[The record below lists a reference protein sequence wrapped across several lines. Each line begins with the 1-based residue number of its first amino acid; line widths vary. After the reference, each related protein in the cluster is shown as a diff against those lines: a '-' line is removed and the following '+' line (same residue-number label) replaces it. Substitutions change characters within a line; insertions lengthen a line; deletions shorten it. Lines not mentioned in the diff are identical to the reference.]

1 MSLKVSIATI
11 TLNSAKTLT
20 HTIESVKRQTY
31 DNVEYLVVDGGSTDD
46 TMKIVQANSSCVDR
60 WVSESDDGIY
70 DAMNK
75 GIQMASG
82 DVIGLLNSDDQY
94 NSDEVITQVAEAFHS
109 DPHLDMVYGDLVYV
123 DQEDPTRV
131 VRYWKTKPYYERF
144 FHDGLVPPHPTLFVR
159 SRVYE
164 RHLYKKEFKYAADY
178 EFMLRTVH
186 REQMKTRYLP
196 QVMVRMRLGGQTNR
210 SWRDVLKGNREVM
223 NAWRLNQMRPPFG
236 FFMKRPVRKVAQFFA
251 ARGEK

>member
-11 TLNSAKTLT
+11 TLNSEKTLT

-46 TMKIVQANSSCVDR
+46 TMEIVQANSSCVDR

-109 DPHLDMVYGDLVYV
+109 DPHLDMVYG
-123 DQEDPTRV
+123 
-131 VRYWKTKPYYERF
+131 
-144 FHDGLVPPHPTLFVR
+144 
-159 SRVYE
+159 
-164 RHLYKKEFKYAADY
+164 AADY

-210 SWRDVLKGNREVM
+210 SWRDVLNGNLEVI
-223 NAWRLNQMRPPFG
+223 NAWRLNQMKPPFG